1 MNDIPTIQIALLIYC
16 SDESI
21 KELLL
26 KELTENKIAY
36 RLTKNASILEIGGVR
51 SEKDWEAGDV
61 LKTVFKNAEV
71 ILPLLKSWSE
81 TKQIKV
87 MIDVVFYHEERFPA
101 LVFEGENMKIIRELQ
116 ADISIDP
123 Y

>member
-1 MNDIPTIQIALLIYC
+1 LIYC